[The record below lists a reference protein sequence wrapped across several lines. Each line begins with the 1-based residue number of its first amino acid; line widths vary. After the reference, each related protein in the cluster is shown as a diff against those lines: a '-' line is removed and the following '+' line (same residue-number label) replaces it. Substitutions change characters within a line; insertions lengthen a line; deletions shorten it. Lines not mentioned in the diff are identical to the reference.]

1 MKNKGAI
8 IFLSVAITALC
19 LFSLSFTYVAN
30 KIDNEI
36 AEYGDLKVSEARASN
51 ASIDLDSLRKAE
63 TRVYKDSIWKQE
75 VYLGYTFK
83 EVKEWSLNLGLDL
96 QGGIHA
102 TLIVSPVEIL
112 KAMSDNSQ
120 DEDFLAAIAEAK
132 TAQKSSQEK
141 FTTIFLKAFQAKK
154 GEGKLAEVFV
164 NVDNKFA
171 INPNSTDEE
180 IIKIIDT
187 ELDDAIDRSLIVL
200 RSRID
205 KFGTTSPVI
214 QAVKSTGR
222 IEVELPGADD
232 EETIRYQLEA
242 VAKLEFLEVWNIN
255 EAYPFIQKVNEYLV
269 STGEVEEGKEDEATD
284 VAPENEAELFADES
298 VEGDSTET
306 VEEEVEEE
314 LFASEET
321 EVVEGEEKDSVALA
335 QENFLK
341 SNPIFN
347 YIQIDPQSG
356 TVFARAQ
363 DYEKVEALFS
373 SKEVKSI
380 LPDDM
385 TFLWGDRSD
394 INAESGGVVVLY
406 IVKRGDFVEAAL
418 GGGVITH
425 AYQSFDG
432 SGRPAVS
439 MEMNVDGAKRWKR
452 ITEANIGR
460 QVAVVLDNVVFSAP
474 NVNSAIPN
482 GQSVI
487 SGNFTIEEAKT
498 LARILKAGKLPA
510 PTDIERMV
518 VVGPSLGQAA
528 IDRGLIS
535 LLAGLALVIVFMIF
549 YYSKGGLVADIALL
563 FNIFFILGLL
573 AQKGVGAAL
582 TLPGIAGIV
591 LTIGM
596 SIDANVLV
604 FERIRE
610 ELAAGK
616 PLRIAIDNGYKRA
629 FWSIF
634 DSNITTLMTAVI
646 LGYFGSGLIKGFAV
660 TLGIGIVSS
669 FFSAVFITRLI
680 IEMMVK
686 GKDEDS
692 VSFSTSLSKGIL
704 KNVSFDFIGKRKIA
718 YAFSGIVIAIG
729 IALITAQGLNLG
741 VAFKGG
747 HSYIVQFDQ
756 DVDPTTVKSDLMA
769 VFTDA
774 STEVKSFDGA
784 SQVQVTTSFMIN
796 SEDDNAD
803 NIVKST
809 LLKGL
814 SNYSKPEVVQSIVV
828 GPTIADDIKSTSV
841 KSIIIALVVIFLY
854 IILRFRKVGFGI
866 GAFVALLH
874 DVLFVLSIFSILR
887 LIGISFEID
896 EVFVAAILTLVGYSI
911 NDTVV
916 VFDRV
921 REFLS
926 SGKSM
931 SKAEMGEAL
940 NGALNSTLS
949 RTMMTSLTTLL
960 VILVLFIFG
969 GEALRGFSFA
979 LLIGVI
985 VGTYSS
991 IFIATP
997 VVLDTTSTE
1006 GGDKE

>member
-19 LFSLSFTYVAN
+19 LFSLSFTYMAN

-36 AEYGDLKVSEARASN
+36 AAHGDLKVSEARASN

-63 TRVYKDSIWKQE
+63 TRAYRDSLWKQE

-83 EVKEWSLNLGLDL
+83 EVKGWALNLGLDL

-120 DEDFLAAIAEAK
+120 DEDFLSAIQEAK
-132 TAQKSSQEK
+132 TEQRNSQEK

-154 GEGKLAEVFV
+154 GQGKLAEVFV

-180 IIKIIDT
+180 IIKIIDE

-269 STGEVEEGKEDEATD
+269 STGEVEEGQEEAATEA
-284 VAPENEAELFADES
+284 APENGTELFADES
-298 VEGDSTET
+298 VEGDSAET
-306 VEEEVEEE
+306 VEEVQEEE
-314 LFASEET
+314 LFASDET
-321 EVVEGEEKDSVALA
+321 EEVAGEEKDSVALA
-335 QENFLK
+335 QEDFLK

-356 TVFARAQ
+356 TIFARAQ
-363 DYEKVEALFS
+363 DYEKVEALFN

-394 INAESGGVVVLY
+394 INAETGGVVVIY
-406 IVKRGDFVEAAL
+406 VVKRGDFVEAAL

-439 MEMNVDGAKRWKR
+439 MEMNVDGAKKWKR

-510 PTDIERMV
+510 PTHIERMV

-535 LLAGLALVIVFMIF
+535 LIAGLALVVVFMIF

-680 IEMMVK
+680 IEMMIK
-686 GKDEDS
+686 GKDENA

-704 KNVSFDFIGKRKIA
+704 NNVNFDFIGKRKIA
-718 YAFSGIVIAIG
+718 YAFSGIVIGIG
-729 IALITAQGLNLG
+729 IVLITVQGLNLG

-747 HSYIVQFDQ
+747 HSYIVQFNSE
-756 DVDPTTVKSDLMA
+756 VNPTDIKSDLTA
-769 VFTDA
+769 VLTDA
-774 STEVKSFDGA
+774 STEVKSFDGS
-784 SQVQVTTSFMIN
+784 SQVQVTTSYMIN
-796 SEDDNAD
+796 SEDENAD
-803 NIVKST
+803 KVVKET
-809 LLKGL
+809 LLAGL
-814 SNYSKPEVVQSIVV
+814 SKYDKPEVVQSIVV

-926 SGKSM
+926 TSKSM
-931 SKAEMGEAL
+931 SKAEMGTAL